1 MRRLVT
7 LRDVGQT
14 FIKDSGESQQAVDL
28 LLQGDA
34 HGANVPLIHVLP
46 LLQLFDDEEVGVW
59 GAVERKTGLGV
70 CHRQFFLVFSQ
81 KTSPSSHSVEIWAY
95 GLCPNLPDTICM
107 GLGSFVNRQLPFPGA
122 RPQTGHRPKRPLA

>member
-1 MRRLVT
+1 MT
-7 LRDVGQT
+7 LREVGQT

-70 CHRQFFLVFSQ
+70 CHRQIFWFSVRKHRQ
-81 KTSPSSHSVEIWAY
+81 ARIQSKY
-95 GLCPNLPDTICM
+95 GLTVCAQTCLI
-107 GLGSFVNRQLPFPGA
+107 PFA
-122 RPQTGHRPKRPLA
+122 WV